1 MLERPLAA
9 GLLALALGAC
19 RPSSPAVN
27 AEAPATVTA
36 AAAQAPTATATPTSA
51 PTPSTP
57 TATPTPTA
65 VTATPTSAPTTAAPT
80 AAPTAVP
87 ATAPSAAA
95 LVLTATAVEPTGPA
109 PLARDGET
117 VVDPAASFAV
127 ELATAVQDGRLVLLD
142 AQDAHLAATHS
153 REVGATTRFSLA
165 PASPLVPGSRYLL
178 RLEGATG
185 REMRDASGG
194 VLAPLSFAVLAAG
207 TPPPPEPKKRTRR
220 RR

>member
-27 AEAPATVTA
+27 AEATVTA

-51 PTPSTP
+51 PT
-57 TATPTPTA
+57 
-65 VTATPTSAPTTAAPT
+65 
-80 AAPTAVP
+80 TAVP

-194 VLAPLSFAVLAAG
+194 ALAPLSFPVLAAG
-207 TPPPPEPKKRTRR
+207 TPPPPEPKPKPKTRTRR

>member
-36 AAAQAPTATATPTSA
+36 AAAQAPTATT
-51 PTPSTP
+51 
-57 TATPTPTA
+57 
-65 VTATPTSAPTTAAPT
+65 TPTSAPTTA
-80 AAPTAVP
+80 VS

-165 PASPLVPGSRYLL
+165 PASPLVPGSHYLL

>member
-51 PTPSTP
+51 PT
-57 TATPTPTA
+57 
-65 VTATPTSAPTTAAPT
+65 T